1 MSCHT
6 WVYKRIDSMS
16 REEIN
21 QEIDCVINERLSR
34 AYMSE
39 NEEEYANKMVK
50 LTKDS
55 SISPLSYSDAIKRY
69 KEARYETSLI
79 VKKLQEAKRTGD
91 LSLITDINGF
101 DTAEN
106 NTYLFLCNDMP
117 FRCYDY
123 TDKQCYNK
131 DELIEFVHT
140 VEPNNIAIYDENN
153 ICLSFKDTLSIFSEF
168 GIQYP
173 EVFYDGKFED
183 YKHENVMATINRFD
197 YEIEGYVLRSKGSF
211 HYNDHYN
218 NVVKYVRKN
227 HINSDNHWMYKKIER
242 NELSM

>member
-16 REEIN
+16 QEEIN

-39 NEEEYANKMVK
+39 NEDEYANKMVK

-106 NTYLFLCNDMP
+106 NTYLFLCNDIPLDVM
-117 FRCYDY
+117 
-123 TDKQCYNK
+123 
-131 DELIEFVHT
+131 
-140 VEPNNIAIYDENN
+140 
-153 ICLSFKDTLSIFSEF
+153 SIQ
-168 GIQYP
+168 I
-173 EVFYDGKFED
+173 
-183 YKHENVMATINRFD
+183 
-197 YEIEGYVLRSKGSF
+197 
-211 HYNDHYN
+211 N
-218 NVVKYVRKN
+218 NVIIRMNLLNLY
-227 HINSDNHWMYKKIER
+227 IQLSQIILQYMMKIII
-242 NELSM
+242 SI

>member
-6 WVYKRIDSMS
+6 WIYKRIDSMS

-39 NEEEYANKMVK
+39 NEDEYANKMVK

-117 FRCYDY
+117 FRCYEY
-123 TDKQCYNK
+123 TDKQCHNK

-140 VEPNNIAIYDENN
+140 VDSNNIAIYDENN
-153 ICLSFKDTLSIFSEF
+153 NQHIGIPKDIDERISDFFDKHGINNLLIEF
-168 GIQYP
+168 G
-173 EVFYDGKFED
+173 
-183 YKHENVMATINRFD
+183 
-197 YEIEGYVLRSKGSF
+197 
-211 HYNDHYN
+211 
-218 NVVKYVRKN
+218 
-227 HINSDNHWMYKKIER
+227 
-242 NELSM
+242 